1 MQPAVSLASPVGR
14 RYVLRTLAFMGA
26 YVLLMIAVMAG
37 AFDDIASSAAKWT
50 LAAAA
55 TAPIV
60 GQIWATLSL
69 MAEADEF
76 VRAVTAKQFIA
87 ATGLAMALAT
97 FWGFAETFA
106 GAPHLPSW
114 LIYPVFW
121 GCFGVVSPLIRTS
134 R

>member
-1 MQPAVSLASPVGR
+1 M
-14 RYVLRTLAFMGA
+14 AFMAA
-26 YVLLMIAVMAG
+26 YVLLMVAIMGG
-37 AFDDIASSAAKWT
+37 AFDDIASPAAKWA

-55 TAPIV
+55 SAPIV

-76 VRAVTAKQFIA
+76 VRVVTAKQFIA
-87 ATGLAMALAT
+87 ATGLTMALAT

-106 GAPHLPSW
+106 DAPHLSSW

-121 GCFGVVSPLIRTS
+121 GCFGVVSPFIRTS